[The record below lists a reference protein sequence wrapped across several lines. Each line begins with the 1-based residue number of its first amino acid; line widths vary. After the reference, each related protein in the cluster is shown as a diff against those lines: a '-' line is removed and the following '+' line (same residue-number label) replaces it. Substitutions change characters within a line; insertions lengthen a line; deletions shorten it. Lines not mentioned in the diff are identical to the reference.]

1 MADKTQYKITYM
13 RIGITGSNG
22 FLGSHIKKK
31 ALKIGFE
38 IEEISFREKVNTNLL
53 LIFKN
58 NLNKINSCDYVINCC
73 AAKNPKVKYDAF
85 INSKLPKLIQ
95 NYIIRKK
102 IKCRLIHISTM
113 NIFFDFLDDAYTSQ
127 KKKAEIYLTKDK
139 TLIVR
144 PGLIWDQKGNG
155 ESTIFKKFLK
165 IPLPLY
171 FMIKPGNIYRPI
183 DPNQLSDLII
193 NMIKKPKFINEIN
206 VLGDKV
212 LSLFTLFEK
221 MAFKTKKKVL
231 PINSVFLFWIRFFT
245 IKKNGPIY
253 ALTQQIAR
261 FDRTGDKL
269 KIKNKV
275 FLKFE
280 I

>member
-1 MADKTQYKITYM
+1 M

-22 FLGSHIKKK
+22 FLGSYIKKN
-31 ALKIGFE
+31 ALKNGFE
-38 IEEISFREKVNTNLL
+38 IEEISFREKMNRNLL
-53 LIFKN
+53 LVFKN

-73 AAKNPKVKYDAF
+73 AVKNPKVKYDVF

-95 NYIIRKK
+95 NHIIRKK

-113 NIFFDFLDDAYTSQ
+113 NIFFDFLDDAYTLQ
-127 KKKAEIYLTKDK
+127 KKTAEIYLNKDNIF
-139 TLIVR
+139 IVR
-144 PGLIWDQKGNG
+144 PGLIWDKKGNG
-155 ESTIFKKFLK
+155 ESAIFKKLLE

-193 NMIKKPKFINEIN
+193 DMIKKPKFTNEIN

-212 LSLFTLFEK
+212 LSLFTLFK
-221 MAFKTKKKVL
+221 RMAFKTKKKVL
-231 PINSVFLFWIRFFT
+231 PINSIFLFWIKF
-245 IKKNGPIY
+245 IPINKSGPIY
-253 ALTQQIAR
+253 TLTQQIAG